1 MHPAAATGDGKTRHI
16 SRNASS
22 TLAGATMNPITQ
34 HVKAN
39 ARLRRKI
46 DRLEGRIAAMKS
58 TTANLVTLADFKGF
72 GDHPITVRAA
82 AEIGWVRMTP
92 EQRDQLVEK
101 LTGLHGETH
110 AEAIAGGG

>member
-1 MHPAAATGDGKTRHI
+1 
-16 SRNASS
+16 
-22 TLAGATMNPITQ
+22 MNPITP

-46 DRLEGRIAAMKS
+46 DRLEGRIATIKS
-58 TTANLVTLADFKGF
+58 TTAKLVTLADFNGL

-92 EQRDQLVEK
+92 DQRTQLAERLK
-101 LTGLHGETH
+101 AMHGGLQ
-110 AEAIAGGG
+110 